1 MQRKGWV
8 MGSNYYAA
16 PIRREM
22 MLKAAIIVASRP
34 GGWSTMTR
42 AAIASQADC
51 SDGLVSLYLGSMQK
65 VRRRVMKAAIQ
76 SGLTDIIVQSVV
88 AHDGFAPKSATLS
101 ALLG

>member
-1 MQRKGWV
+1 